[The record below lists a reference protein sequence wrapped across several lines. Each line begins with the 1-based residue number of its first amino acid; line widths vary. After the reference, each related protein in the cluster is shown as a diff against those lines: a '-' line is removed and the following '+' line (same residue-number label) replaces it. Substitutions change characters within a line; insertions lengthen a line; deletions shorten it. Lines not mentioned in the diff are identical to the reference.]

1 MEHNLNNKYT
11 KKYSVLGGVIA
22 PKRSAYTIQGMRN
35 PNLEMP
41 VKKIDTSL
49 PSLRQVGAV
58 SNINNFNPYGN
69 APKRSSE
76 VIRNNMNMRV
86 KHSPRL
92 TSVIDTFEG
101 GHSPI
106 LPKRFV
112 I

>member
-22 PKRSAYTIQGMRN
+22 PKRSAYSIQGMRN

-41 VKKIDTSL
+41 VKKIDT
-49 PSLRQVGAV
+49 
-58 SNINNFNPYGN
+58 
-69 APKRSSE
+69 
-76 VIRNNMNMRV
+76 
-86 KHSPRL
+86 
-92 TSVIDTFEG
+92 FEG